1 MGKNDRRNKYN
12 RKNWNN
18 QIQNNQPAMNSQEQS
33 KFNKSHSRFIAE
45 NFQDNQIREAAI
57 QEFKSRTVICS
68 KCGKQIPD
76 MTNAISDS
84 EGKPMHFDCVIEK
97 ITSSEKIKDDEKI
110 TYIGQGRFGIV
121 HFENPQDL
129 RHFEIRRIIE
139 WETREEKKEWRQ
151 EIADSFSSIK

>member
-1 MGKNDRRNKYN
+1 MGKNDRRNKHN

-45 NFQDNQIREAAI
+45 NFQDNQIRDAAI

-84 EGKPMHFDCVIEK
+84 EGKPMHFDCVIESLK
-97 ITSSEKIKDDEKI
+97 ERETLVPGQQM
-110 TYIGQGRFGIV
+110 TYIGNGRFAIV
-121 HFENPQDL
+121 SFENPRDL
-129 RHFEIRRIIE
+129 RKFKIEKIIE
-139 WETREEKKEWRQ
+139 YEDKDKSVSWREEMANLYSQVK
-151 EIADSFSSIK
+151 